1 MGTSIHAATTMG
13 AVSLT
18 VRDLAR
24 SLEFYQHNL
33 GFKLHHQEEKQ
44 AYLGAGGADL
54 LILNENPA
62 ARPLQ
67 RGQTGLYH
75 FAVLTPSRVALA
87 QSLQRLA
94 ETQTPIQGFADHN
107 VSEAIYLAD
116 PDGNGIEIYRD
127 RPRSEWEYDN
137 GKIKM
142 ATNPIDLDGILAEL
156 NGQSLSWI
164 GLHPDTVIGHVHL
177 HVSDIKSAEAFYCGV
192 LGFDLMLRYGPS
204 ASFVS
209 AGGYHHH
216 LGLNTWAGAG
226 APSPPPDSIGLIWYA
241 VVLPDQG
248 ALDETIS
255 RVKIAGA
262 PIEAH
267 EEGSLVRDPS
277 QNGILL
283 KI

>member
-33 GFKLHHQEEKQ
+33 GFKLHRQEGRKAQ
-44 AYLGAGGADL
+44 LGAGDADL

-62 ARPLQ
+62 APPLR

-87 QSLQRLA
+87 QSLRRLA

-116 PDGNGIEIYRD
+116 PDGNGVEIYRD
-127 RPRSEWEYDN
+127 RPRGEWEYDN

-142 ATNPIDLDGILAEL
+142 ATDPIDLDGILAEL
-156 NGQSLSWI
+156 NGQNLPWT

-216 LGLNTWAGAG
+216 LGLNTWAGVG
-226 APSPPPDSIGLIWYA
+226 ASPPPPDSIGLIWYA
-241 VVLPDQG
+241 VVLPDQE
-248 ALDETIS
+248 ALDEVVT
-255 RVKIAGA
+255 RVKVAGA
-262 PIEAH
+262 PIETHAD
-267 EEGSLVRDPS
+267 GFLVHDPS

-283 KI
+283 KT